1 MCVWSIVIRSNPTRS
16 TLAIPQP
23 AKLRGMQMVQH
34 VEVEALHFNQTRS
47 TASSP
52 HCVGRALPV
61 QAGRGQSV
69 CVARQK
75 CKCTRWRSV
84 NK

>member
-1 MCVWSIVIRSNPTRS
+1 MCAWSIVIRSNPTRS
-16 TLAIPQP
+16 TLAIPQA
-23 AKLRGMQMVQH
+23 AKLRGMQMVQR
-34 VEVEALHFNQTRS
+34 VEVETLHFNQTRS

-52 HCVGRALPV
+52 LCVGRVLPV
-61 QAGRGQSV
+61 QAGRVQSV
-69 CVARQK
+69 CIARHK